1 MTPGK
6 KAMDL
11 RKIMIFVSVLLMVGC
26 AEINEFTKL
35 DNFDA
40 TSRAYSHAIRW
51 SDFNE
56 AEIYMKASAN
66 KSDSPDPELVKL
78 IRVTDYVIKKT
89 AVSEDQNQVIQI
101 VEVTYYRNDRMVVK
115 SIPDKELWEWDEKA
129 QKWELTSGLPDF
141 K

>member
-1 MTPGK
+1 M
-6 KAMDL
+6 
-11 RKIMIFVSVLLMVGC
+11 LLLAGC
-26 AEINEFTKL
+26 TQINEFTKL

-56 AEIYMKASAN
+56 AEIYIKSSAN
-66 KSDSPDPELVKL
+66 KSDSPDPEIIKLV
-78 IRVTDYVIKKT
+78 RVTDYIIKKT
-89 AVSEDQNQVIQI
+89 AVSEDQRQVIQI

-115 SIPDKELWEWDEKA
+115 TISEKELWEWDEKA
-129 QKWELTSGLPDF
+129 QKWVLSSGLPDF

>member
-1 MTPGK
+1 MIPGK
-6 KAMDL
+6 KAMAL
-11 RKIMIFVSVLLMVGC
+11 QKIMIFVTVLLIIGC

-40 TSRAYSHAIRW
+40 TSRAYAFAIRW

-56 AEIYMKASAN
+56 AEIYIKPS
-66 KSDSPDPELVKL
+66 
-78 IRVTDYVIKKT
+78 TDYVIKKT

-115 SIPDKELWEWDEKA
+115 SIPEKELWEWDEEA
-129 QKWELTSGLPDF
+129 QKWELSSGLPDF